1 MPTSSRLSRQLLLA
15 SILCLTFTVQLVTVA
30 AAQEQATHDMGTT
43 GAELAPGTAPILTSI
58 SPASVTVGSGGFTL
72 TLSGSNFLPTSK
84 VLWNGSARPVK
95 FDSSSQLEATI
106 SAQDVLWLGNNNV
119 VVSNPKA
126 GRSSPATMGVYLP
139 LLTNDLV
146 YDATRGLLWASVP
159 SSAGVT
165 LGNSIVS
172 IDPYTG
178 VLGQALWVGSEP
190 AKLSISTDGSTLWV
204 AYLGSPSVRKV
215 DLNAMVLTPVR
226 MYFPGGW
233 GDNVYAS
240 GLAASPGSATTV
252 AIAAGNVTIYDDATA
267 RPNTGAGTTYLAYG
281 TVPSTLYGYGYS
293 TLSIYTVDSTGIIS
307 TQTDNSGNYS
317 NDLRYDNGRLY
328 LTSGEVLDGT
338 SGALLGTFAA
348 AGPVAP
354 DSSLGRAFILN
365 PSQFYGSDQVTAFD
379 ESTFV
384 PLASF
389 GVGGVDD
396 NGYNSP
402 SSLVRWGQDGLAFR
416 SDIGVYVVRSSVVK
430 DLSKMPADVSVSSSA
445 PASAMTGANMGVEF
459 TVKNAGPNNVS
470 DVSLVGTFSGSSII
484 VSASA
489 SQGTCAVGEVVRCDL
504 GPMMTTG
511 SGTVSVT
518 VIPVEAGTLTSTAL
532 VRSSLP
538 DPKPSNN
545 RAKSVTS
552 VTGARYNLTPVL
564 SSISPQSA
572 LLRSGAFTLTVGGSN
587 FAASST
593 VSWNGTS
600 LPTTFVSSTQLSA
613 TIAASLITKMGSAQI
628 AVVTGSPGGGTS
640 GALTFSIF
648 RSVALDN
655 NDVIFDPFT
664 RKLYASI
671 PSTAH
676 QVTGNS
682 IVSIDPQTGELG
694 TPVFIGSE
702 PTRMG
707 ISDDGLYLYV
717 VLSGANAVRR
727 MNLTTLTAGTQFT
740 TVNPLF
746 GAFTASD
753 VAVMPGNPNA
763 VSTCGYADGI
773 QVWDVTN
780 SGATARPLTKALGN
794 DVYEG
799 SVLAW
804 GSAVNLYSNDEGLDP
819 STLHR
824 FVVGS
829 TSFAET
835 DETYLDAVDGK
846 ITYSGGLV
854 FSDGGGVV
862 DPSPAPPNTPQL
874 MGRLVGGGSSAVDM
888 TINGAFFL
896 DQNSYGKMS
905 RVITAADPTHF
916 VTTGSV
922 ELDNLTGDAF
932 DLIRWGGN
940 GIAFR
945 TAVDFWG
952 SGSGRVILLSG
963 YFVLPPSSVPNPV
976 PMASSLSPNSAV
988 APGPNTWVT
997 ITGSN
1002 FVPGSVALWNGSQRT
1017 TVFVNSGQLRTAI
1030 PAADLVKPGLNK
1042 IRVSNPVP
1050 GGGRSAALT
1059 FTVQ

>member
-1 MPTSSRLSRQLLLA
+1 MPTSSCLSRLLILA
-15 SILCLTFTVQLVTVA
+15 SILCLTFTVQLVTGA
-30 AAQEQATHDMGTT
+30 AAQEQATHDMGTAS
-43 GAELAPGTAPILTSI
+43 AELTPGAAPILTSI
-58 SPASVTVGSGGFTL
+58 TPASVAVGSGGFTL
-72 TLSGSNFLPTSK
+72 MLSGSNFLPTSK
-84 VLWNGSARPVK
+84 VLWNGSPRPVK

-106 SAQDVLWLGNNNV
+106 AAQDILWLGNNNV
-119 VVSNPKA
+119 IVSNPKA
-126 GRSSPATMGVYLP
+126 GRSSPATLGVYLP
-139 LLTNDLV
+139 LLTNDLI

-159 SSAGVT
+159 SSAGEI
-165 LGNSIVS
+165 LGNSIIS

-204 AYLGSPSVRKV
+204 AYQGSPSVRKV

-233 GDNVYAS
+233 GGNIYAS

-281 TVPSTLYGYGYS
+281 AVPGTLYGYGYNA
-293 TLSIYTVDSTGIIS
+293 LSIYTVDSTGIIS

-338 SGALLGTFAA
+338 SGVLLGTFAA
-348 AGPVAP
+348 SGPVAP

-365 PSQFYGSDQVTAFD
+365 PSQSYGSDQVTAFD
-379 ESTFV
+379 VNTFV
-384 PLASF
+384 PLDSF
-389 GVGGVDD
+389 GVGGADS
-396 NGYNSP
+396 NS
-402 SSLVRWGQDGLAFR
+402 SSLVRWGKDGLAFR
-416 SDIGVYVVRSSVVK
+416 TDTGVYVVRSSVVK
-430 DLSKMPADVSVSSSA
+430 DLSKMPADISVSSSA
-445 PASAMTGANMGVEF
+445 PASAVTGAKIVVEF
-459 TVKNAGPNNVS
+459 TIKNAGPNTVS
-470 DVSLVGTFSGSSII
+470 DVSLVGTFSGSTIL

-489 SQGTCAVGEVVRCDL
+489 SQGTCAVGQVVRCDL
-504 GPMMTTG
+504 GQMMTTG

-518 VIPVEAGTLTSTAL
+518 VIPVAAGTLTSTAL
-532 VRSSLP
+532 VKSSLP
-538 DPKPSNN
+538 DPKLSNN
-545 RAKSVTS
+545 RAKSATS
-552 VTGARYNLTPVL
+552 VTGPRYDLTPVL

-572 LLRSGAFTLTVGGSN
+572 LLRNGAFTLTVGGSN
-587 FAASST
+587 FAPSST
-593 VSWNGTS
+593 VSWNGTA
-600 LPTTFVSSTQLSA
+600 LPTTFVNSGQLSA
-613 TIAASLITKMGSAQI
+613 TVAASLTTKMGSAQI
-628 AVVTGSPGGGTS
+628 TVTTGSPGGGTS

-648 RSVALDN
+648 RSVDLDT

-702 PTRMG
+702 PTRLG

-727 MNLTTLTAGTQFT
+727 MNLTNLKAGAQFT
-740 TVNPLF
+740 TVSPLF
-746 GAFTASD
+746 GAYIASD
-753 VAVMPGNPNA
+753 VAVMPGNPSA
-763 VSTCGYADGI
+763 VSTCGYSDGI
-773 QVWDVTN
+773 QVWDVTDN
-780 SGATARPLTKALGN
+780 GTTSRPLTKALDN

-804 GSAVNLYSNDEGLDP
+804 GGPVDLYSNDEGLSP

-824 FVVGS
+824 FTVGN

-835 DETYLDAVDGK
+835 DATYLDAVDGK
-846 ITYSGGLV
+846 ITDSGGLI

-874 MGRLVGGGSSAVDM
+874 IGRLAGGGSSTVDT

-896 DQNSYGKMS
+896 DQNSYGKTS
-905 RVITAADPTHF
+905 RVIAAADPAHF
-916 VTTGSV
+916 VTVGSV

-932 DLIRWGGN
+932 DIIRWGGN

-945 TAVDFWG
+945 MAKDFWG
-952 SGSGRVILLSG
+952 NGSGRVISLSG
-963 YFVLPPSSVPNPV
+963 DFVLPPSSVPNPL
-976 PMASSLSPNSAV
+976 PTALSLSPNSAV
-988 APGPNTWVT
+988 APGSNTWVK
-997 ITGSN
+997 IGGSN
-1002 FVPGSVALWNGSQRT
+1002 FVTGSVALWNGSQRT
-1017 TVFVNSGQLRTAI
+1017 TVFVNSEELWVAI
-1030 PAADLVKPGLNK
+1030 SAADLAKPALNK
-1042 IRVSNPVP
+1042 VRVSNPIP

>member
-15 SILCLTFTVQLVTVA
+15 SILCLTFTVQRTSVA
-30 AAQEQATHDMGTT
+30 AAQEQATHDMGTAS
-43 GAELAPGTAPILTSI
+43 AELTPGTAPILTSI
-58 SPASVTVGSGGFTL
+58 TPASVAVGSGGFTL

-84 VLWNGSARPVK
+84 VLWNGSPRPVK
-95 FDSSSQLEATI
+95 FDNSSQLEATI
-106 SAQDVLWLGNNNV
+106 SAQDLLFLGNNSV
-119 VVSNPKA
+119 IVSNPKV
-126 GRSSPATMGVYLP
+126 GRSSPATLGVYLP
-139 LLTNDLV
+139 LLTNDLI
-146 YDATRGLLWASVP
+146 YDATRGVLWASVP

-178 VLGQALWVGSEP
+178 VLVGALWVGSEP
-190 AKLSISTDGSTLWV
+190 AKLSLSTDGSTLWV
-204 AYLGSPSVRKV
+204 AFAGSPSVRKV
-215 DLNAMVLTPVR
+215 DLNTMVLTPVR

-233 GDNVYAS
+233 GGNIYAY

-252 AIAAGNVTIYDDATA
+252 AVAAGSVTIYDDAIP
-267 RPNTGAGTTYLAYG
+267 RPNSGLGTTYLAYG
-281 TVPSTLYGYGYS
+281 ALPSTLYGYGYNS
-293 TLSIYTVDSTGIIS
+293 LSIYTIDSTGVIS
-307 TQTDNSGNYS
+307 TQTTNSGNYS

-365 PSQFYGSDQVTAFD
+365 PSQSYGSEQVTAFD
-379 ESTFV
+379 ENTFV
-384 PLASF
+384 PLSSF
-389 GVGGVDD
+389 GVGGVDT
-396 NGYNSP
+396 SS
-402 SSLVRWGQDGLAFR
+402 SSLVRWGKDGLAFR
-416 SDIGVYVVRSSVVK
+416 ADTGVYVVRSSVVN
-430 DLSKMPADVSVSSSA
+430 DLSKTPADVSVSSSA
-445 PASAMTGANMGVEF
+445 PASSVTGANIVVKF
-459 TVKNAGPNNVS
+459 TIKNAGPNTVS
-470 DVSLVGTFSGSSII
+470 DVSLVGTFSGMSIL
-484 VSASA
+484 VSATP
-489 SQGTCAVGEVVRCDL
+489 SQGTCAVEQVVRCDL
-504 GPMMTTG
+504 GQMNTAG

-518 VIPVEAGTLTSTAL
+518 VIPVVAGTLTSTAL

-545 RAKSVTS
+545 RAQSLTS

-572 LLRSGAFTLTVGGSN
+572 LLRSGALTLTVSGSN
-587 FAASST
+587 FAPSST
-593 VSWNGTS
+593 VSWNGTA
-600 LPTTFVSSTQLSA
+600 LPTTFVSSAQLSA
-613 TIAASLITKMGSAQI
+613 TIAASLITQMGSAEI
-628 AVVTGSPGGGTS
+628 AVVTGSPGGGAS
-640 GALTFSIF
+640 GALTFSNF
-648 RSVALDN
+648 RSVDLDT

-682 IVSIDPQTGELG
+682 IVSIDPLTGKLG

-707 ISDDGLYLYV
+707 ISHDGLYLYV

-727 MNLTTLTAGTQFT
+727 LDLTNLTAGTQFT
-740 TVNPLF
+740 TVGPLF
-746 GAFTASD
+746 GPFTASD
-753 VAVMPGNPNA
+753 VAVMPGNNSA
-763 VSTCGYADGI
+763 ISTCGYADGI
-773 QVWDVTN
+773 QVWDVTD
-780 SGATARPLTKALGN
+780 SGATSRPLTKSFGN

-804 GSAVNLYSNDEGLDP
+804 GSAVNLYSNDEGLSP

-824 FVVGS
+824 FIVGD
-829 TSFAET
+829 TSFAES
-835 DETYLDAVDGK
+835 DATYLDAVDGK
-846 ITYSGGLV
+846 ITYSGGRI

-874 MGRLVGGGSSAVDM
+874 LGRLVGGGSSTVDT

-896 DQNSYGKMS
+896 DQNSGQTYH
-905 RVITAADPTHF
+905 VLTAADPTHF

-922 ELDNLTGDAF
+922 QLDNLTGDAF

-945 TAVDFWG
+945 TAKDFSG
-952 SGSGRVILLSG
+952 NGSGRVISLDG
-963 YFVLPPSSVPNPV
+963 YFVLPPSSVPNPA
-976 PMASSLSPNSAV
+976 PTASSLSPNSAV
-988 APGPNTWVT
+988 APGRNTWVT

-1002 FVPGSVALWNGSQRT
+1002 FVPGSVALWNGLQRT
-1017 TVFVNSGQLRTAI
+1017 TVFVNSRKLRMAI
-1030 PAADLVKPGLNK
+1030 PAADLVQPAVNK
-1042 IRVSNPVP
+1042 VRVSNPVP

>member
-15 SILCLTFTVQLVTVA
+15 SILCLTFTMQLTSVA
-30 AAQEQATHDMGTT
+30 AAQEQATHDMGTAS
-43 GAELAPGTAPILTSI
+43 AELTPGTAPILTSI
-58 SPASVTVGSGGFTL
+58 TPASVAVGSGGFTL

-84 VLWNGSARPVK
+84 VLWNGSPRPVK
-95 FDSSSQLEATI
+95 FDNSSQLEATI
-106 SAQDVLWLGNNNV
+106 SAQDILFLGNNSV
-119 VVSNPKA
+119 VVSNPKV
-126 GRSSPATMGVYLP
+126 GRSSPGTLGVYLP
-139 LLTNDLV
+139 LLTNDLI
-146 YDATRGLLWASVP
+146 YDATRGVLWASVP

-178 VLGQALWVGSEP
+178 VLVGALWVGSEP
-190 AKLSISTDGSTLWV
+190 AKLSLSTDGSTLWV
-204 AYLGSPSVRKV
+204 AFAGSPSVRKV
-215 DLNAMVLTPVR
+215 DLNTMVLTPVR

-233 GDNVYAS
+233 GGNIYAY

-252 AIAAGNVTIYDDATA
+252 AVAAGSVTIYDDAIP
-267 RPNTGAGTTYLAYG
+267 RPNAGLGTTYLAYG
-281 TVPSTLYGYGYS
+281 ALPSTLYGYGYNS
-293 TLSIYTVDSTGIIS
+293 LSIYTVDSTGIIS
-307 TQTDNSGNYS
+307 TQTTNSGNYS

-365 PSQFYGSDQVTAFD
+365 PSQSYGSEQVTAFD
-379 ESTFV
+379 ENTFV
-384 PLASF
+384 PLSSF
-389 GVGGVDD
+389 GVGGADT
-396 NGYNSP
+396 SS
-402 SSLVRWGQDGLAFR
+402 SSLVRWGKDGLAFR
-416 SDIGVYVVRSSVVK
+416 ADTGVYVVRSSVVN
-430 DLSKMPADVSVSSSA
+430 DLSKTPADVSVSSSA
-445 PASAMTGANMGVEF
+445 PASSVTGANTVVKF
-459 TVKNAGPNNVS
+459 TIKNAGPNTVS
-470 DVSLVGTFSGSSII
+470 DVSLVGTFSGMSIL
-484 VSASA
+484 VSATP
-489 SQGTCAVGEVVRCDL
+489 SQGTCAVEQVVRCDL
-504 GPMMTTG
+504 GQMNTAG

-518 VIPVEAGTLTSTAL
+518 VIPVVAGTLTSTAL

-545 RAKSVTS
+545 RALSLTS

-572 LLRSGAFTLTVGGSN
+572 LLRSGALTLTVSGSN
-587 FAASST
+587 FAPSST
-593 VSWNGTS
+593 VSWNGTA
-600 LPTTFVSSTQLSA
+600 LPTTFVSSAQLSA
-613 TIAASLITKMGSAQI
+613 TIAASLITQMGSAEI

-640 GALTFSIF
+640 AATFSIF
-648 RSVALDN
+648 RSVDLDT

-682 IVSIDPQTGELG
+682 IVSIDPLTGKLG

-707 ISDDGLYLYV
+707 ISHDGLYLYV

-727 MNLTTLTAGTQFT
+727 LDLTNLTAGTQFT
-740 TVNPLF
+740 TVSPLF
-746 GAFTASD
+746 GPFTASD
-753 VAVMPGNPNA
+753 VAVMPGNNSA
-763 VSTCGYADGI
+763 ISTCGYADGI
-773 QVWDVTN
+773 QVWDVTD
-780 SGATARPLTKALGN
+780 SGATSRPLTSGN

-804 GSAVNLYSNDEGLDP
+804 GSAVNLYSNDEGLSP

-824 FVVGS
+824 FIVGD
-829 TSFAET
+829 TSFAES
-835 DETYLDAVDGK
+835 DATYLDAVDGK
-846 ITYSGGLV
+846 ITYSGGRI

-874 MGRLVGGGSSAVDM
+874 LGRLVGGGSNTVDT

-896 DQNSYGKMS
+896 DQNSGQTYH
-905 RVITAADPTHF
+905 VLTAADPTHF

-922 ELDNLTGDAF
+922 QLDNLTGDAF

-945 TAVDFWG
+945 TAKDFSG
-952 SGSGRVILLSG
+952 NGSGRVISLDG
-963 YFVLPPSSVPNPV
+963 YFVLPPSSVPNPT
-976 PMASSLSPNSAV
+976 PTASSLSPNSAV
-988 APGPNTWVT
+988 APGRNTWVT

-1017 TVFVNSGQLRTAI
+1017 TVFVNSRKLRMAI
-1030 PAADLVKPGLNK
+1030 PAADLVQPAVNK
-1042 IRVSNPVP
+1042 VRVSNPIP